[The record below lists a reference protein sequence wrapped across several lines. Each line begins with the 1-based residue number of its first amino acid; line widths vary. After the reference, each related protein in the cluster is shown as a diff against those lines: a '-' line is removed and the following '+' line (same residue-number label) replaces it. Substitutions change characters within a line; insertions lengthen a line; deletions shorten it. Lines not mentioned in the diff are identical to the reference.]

1 LEVGEPAQWRDGQ
14 GRLTLAGRI
23 LIEVRVGDRV
33 PPSQIAAELGVHRS
47 TVSREMKRCPGR
59 YRAQP
64 AQRLADWS
72 RRRPK
77 DRKLVLGTPLWDE
90 VVTRLNNKHSPQ
102 QIAHRLRQDFPEDP
116 TMWVSHE
123 TIYQA
128 LYVQAAGGL
137 RHELTV
143 EKALRSGRTTRGPRS
158 RLSGRGS
165 RSWIG
170 EATITN
176 RPAEVEDRAVP
187 GHWEGD
193 LIIGKG
199 GTYSLT
205 LDDGTRLWP
214 AGTEI
219 PFYRP
224 TTRHRA
230 LAYYTIL
237 SDTFQGYDH
246 AILMRGIRDILTK
259 PFIESDMLSTSKTSD
274 DFGSDPI
281 SVIDIWYGD
290 GYINVHFGA
299 NHGGTKRHLVNLV
312 QVSQSGIPPYV
323 FEFRHN
329 AFGDPPRY
337 GRRAFVAFDMAKLK
351 FPAGSD
357 STVTVRVKTFDG
369 EKRYKI
375 VCRRSVDK
383 TIPYEARSMA
393 QEELIDVE

>member
-1 LEVGEPAQWRDGQ
+1 MKTTKFLLMSLCAALIMSGAVSCSKDDSGYSLGRVWR
-14 GRLTLAGRI
+14 
-23 LIEVRVGDRV
+23 
-33 PPSQIAAELGVHRS
+33 S
-47 TVSREMKRCPGR
+47 
-59 YRAQP
+59 
-64 AQRLADWS
+64 
-72 RRRPK
+72 
-77 DRKLVLGTPLWDE
+77 
-90 VVTRLNNKHSPQ
+90 VVTV
-102 QIAHRLRQDFPEDP
+102 DP
-116 TMWVSHE
+116 
-123 TIYQA
+123 
-128 LYVQAAGGL
+128 
-137 RHELTV
+137 
-143 EKALRSGRTTRGPRS
+143 
-158 RLSGRGS
+158 
-165 RSWIG
+165 
-170 EATITN
+170 
-176 RPAEVEDRAVP
+176 
-187 GHWEGD
+187 
-193 LIIGKG
+193 IGKG

-357 STVTVRVKTFDG
+357 STVTVRVKTFGG

-383 TIPYEARSMA
+383 TIPYEQHGARGTHRCGISRA
-393 QEELIDVE
+393 PCKCISISYHRSRLEHRLRQTTS

>member
-1 LEVGEPAQWRDGQ
+1 MKTTKFLLISLCAALIMSGAVSCSKDDSGYSLGRVWR
-14 GRLTLAGRI
+14 
-23 LIEVRVGDRV
+23 
-33 PPSQIAAELGVHRS
+33 S
-47 TVSREMKRCPGR
+47 
-59 YRAQP
+59 
-64 AQRLADWS
+64 
-72 RRRPK
+72 
-77 DRKLVLGTPLWDE
+77 
-90 VVTRLNNKHSPQ
+90 VVTV
-102 QIAHRLRQDFPEDP
+102 DP
-116 TMWVSHE
+116 
-123 TIYQA
+123 
-128 LYVQAAGGL
+128 
-137 RHELTV
+137 
-143 EKALRSGRTTRGPRS
+143 
-158 RLSGRGS
+158 
-165 RSWIG
+165 
-170 EATITN
+170 
-176 RPAEVEDRAVP
+176 
-187 GHWEGD
+187 
-193 LIIGKG
+193 IGKG

-259 PFIESDMLSTSKTSD
+259 PFIASDMLSTSKTSD

-337 GRRAFVAFDMAKLK
+337 GRRGFVAFDMAKLK